1 MANSKDDDLFSGRGS
16 PAFMSPKEPAIRL
29 LKERY
34 SESFAFTGGSREN
47 QVHLFLIKLGLW
59 SLVLTLTP
67 RDLKYI
73 KPDVRD
79 IEMPDAL
86 RVIEDALSG
95 KNPIVAERLD
105 ESVKKSLER
114 IKKKLQ
120 EFKR

>member
-1 MANSKDDDLFSGRGS
+1 MANSKDEDLFSGRGS

-73 KPDVRD
+73 KPDVRE